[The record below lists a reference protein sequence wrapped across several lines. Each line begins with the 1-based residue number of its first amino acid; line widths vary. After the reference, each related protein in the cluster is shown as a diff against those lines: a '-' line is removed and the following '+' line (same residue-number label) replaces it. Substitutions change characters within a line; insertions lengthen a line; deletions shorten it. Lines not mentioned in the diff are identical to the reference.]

1 MLSYI
6 KKIDEKIISCVTSW
20 QKPLFSKFLLPFTKL
35 GSLGII
41 WILISLPM
49 LINENTRKAGAK
61 TILAVLVTGFL
72 GEVFIKNLAKRTR
85 PSRYIENQ
93 DMLIKKPITYSFPSG
108 HTSSSVACAI
118 IISSFYPCMAIPV
131 SALAFLVSFSRLY
144 FKVHYPSD
152 ILACALLGLVCAIFI
167 IKLF

>member
-1 MLSYI
+1 
-6 KKIDEKIISCVTSW
+6 
-20 QKPLFSKFLLPFTKL
+20 
-35 GSLGII
+35 
-41 WILISLPM
+41 M

-85 PSRYIENQ
+85 PSRYIA
-93 DMLIKKPITYSFPSG
+93 SG

-152 ILACALLGLVCAIFI
+152 ILAGALLGLVCAIFI

>member
-1 MLSYI
+1 MLNYI
-6 KKIDEKIISCVTSW
+6 KKIDEKIINCVTSW
-20 QKPLFSKFLLPFTKL
+20 QKPLFSKILLPFTKL

-41 WILISLPM
+41 WLLISLPM

-118 IISSFYPCMAIPV
+118 IISSFYPCMIIPV
-131 SALAFLVSFSRLY
+131 SILAFLVSFSRLY

-152 ILACALLGLVCAIFI
+152 ILAGALLGIICAVFI
-167 IKLF
+167 VNLF